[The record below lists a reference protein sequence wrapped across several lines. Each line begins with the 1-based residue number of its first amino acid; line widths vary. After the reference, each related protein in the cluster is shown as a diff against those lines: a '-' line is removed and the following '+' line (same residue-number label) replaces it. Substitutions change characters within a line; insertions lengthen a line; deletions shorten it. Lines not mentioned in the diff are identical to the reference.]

1 MALETKLD
9 DFERKIQVSNQKIAT
24 SAVKMNEYETQ
35 VSELTS
41 ELMKKDD
48 VIGNLKLKLGS
59 VPIKRIQNMTF
70 WKYFTYFYIYLHN
83 F

>member
-1 MALETKLD
+1 MT
-9 DFERKIQVSNQKIAT
+9 NQKIAT
-24 SAVKMNEYETQ
+24 SAVKMNEYEKQ

-59 VPIKRIQNMTF
+59 VPIKFIQNMTI
-70 WKYFTYFYIYLHN
+70 WKYFSC
-83 F
+83 